1 MHGFSPT
8 PSKAKF
14 CFASKD
20 FVGKVRQHVYIHIY
34 PHLHYVISGV
44 MLQGPLLANYSQ
56 SFIEQLRAASSPYAY
71 STGGA
76 KRRLSFSHE
85 SRLQRLIMWLS
96 LTFKRGIPL
105 GAAAAQRRQ
114 KSAVSCC
121 LSAGTSPLYLQP

>member
-1 MHGFSPT
+1 MLIS
-8 PSKAKF
+8 
-14 CFASKD
+14 C
-20 FVGKVRQHVYIHIY
+20 
-34 PHLHYVISGV
+34 LHYNIPDC

-96 LTFKRGIPL
+96 LTFKRGVPL

-121 LSAGTSPLYLQP
+121 LSAGTSPFLPTIAT